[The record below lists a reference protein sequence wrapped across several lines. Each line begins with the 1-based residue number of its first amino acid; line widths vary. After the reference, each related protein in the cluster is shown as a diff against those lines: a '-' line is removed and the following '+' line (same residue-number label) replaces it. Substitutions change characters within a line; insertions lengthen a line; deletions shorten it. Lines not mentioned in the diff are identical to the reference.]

1 MLRVKQKR
9 RCPMNKRKKRPNYT
23 SGFRE
28 DVVRLVVDTVIPVM
42 K

>member
-23 SGFRE
+23 SEFRE
-28 DVVRLVVDTVIPVM
+28 DAVRLVVDTVIPVM